1 MNIVMIPI
9 ITLYLLSDWDKVT
22 HHARNWLPLS
32 PANRDTVIH
41 LLTQCGQ
48 MLAGFFRGQLLVMI
62 AQSVLYVVGLAI
74 VGIDIAVLIGI
85 VAGILTIIPYLGFFT
100 GLIISLIAAFIE
112 FHGSLLHIVG
122 VLIVF
127 FIGACTENFVFAPF
141 YRDWETT

>member
-62 AQSVLYVVGLAI
+62 AQSVLYVVGLVLLKLEQHGTALAI
-74 VGIDIAVLIGI
+74 
-85 VAGILTIIPYLGFFT
+85 
-100 GLIISLIAAFIE
+100 GLE
-112 FHGSLLHIVG
+112 QVMTGSL
-122 VLIVF
+122 
-127 FIGACTENFVFAPF
+127 TEFQ
-141 YRDWETT
+141 RT